1 MIDLHSHTDQSDG
14 TFTAAELVAEA
25 VRIGLKALAIT
36 DHDTMA
42 GYDLAVPLAREAG
55 LRLIC
60 GIELSTKYQGVSV
73 HLLGYFPNELPTAEF
88 REWLSFLLE
97 SRRDRNRRLIDKL
110 VSLGIPITLEEVEAY
125 GKTLTA
131 RPHFAR
137 VLIDKGYAKDIQDA
151 FNQYLD
157 ESSRAFVQRHDIPI
171 QEAILR
177 IRNAG
182 GVSSLAHPVRVA
194 KNHWDT
200 LARYVEDLAGLGINA
215 VEVYHSDHS
224 PENVSYYKSLAE
236 RFGLGM
242 TGGSDFHGANK
253 PKIMLGTGCHN
264 NLNVPDELADK
275 LNELVNRH
283 GPA

>member
-25 VRIGLKALAIT
+25 TRIGLKALAIT
-36 DHDTMA
+36 DHDTMS
-42 GYDLAVPLAREAG
+42 GYDQAVPYAEAAG

-73 HLLGYFPNELPTAEF
+73 HLLGYFPAEMPPPEF
-88 REWLSFLLE
+88 REWLAFLLE
-97 SRRDRNRRLIDKL
+97 SRRDRNRRLIQKL

-137 VLIDKGYAKDIQDA
+137 VLIDKGYAKDMQDA
-151 FNQYLD
+151 FDQFLD
-157 ESSRAFVQRHDIPI
+157 EKGRGYVQRHDIPI
-171 QEAILR
+171 QEAIDR
-177 IRNAG
+177 IRGAG

-194 KNHWDT
+194 KNQWDV
-200 LARYVEDLAGLGINA
+200 LGRYVGELAEMGLQA

-236 RFGLGM
+236 RFELGM
-242 TGGSDFHGANK
+242 TGGSDFHGGNK
-253 PKIMLGTGCHN
+253 PLISLGTGCRN

-275 LNELVNRH
+275 LVVL
-283 GPA
+283 ALS